1 MEKKKSV
8 KVQAVEIK
16 VQAAKVITML
26 ANNNMNVAQAY
37 NVVTKFQAAAK
48 VAKAATLQQAFITAA
63 NKVAKA
69 AANKEAEMKATLQA
83 AADELNRRKE
93 AAAKA
98 AADELNRRREDL
110 AACTAA
116 AVEADKEAAA
126 AACTAAAERKTAAE
140 KAAAAKAAAVNLA
153 YSRTLHGLANDEDT
167 ALVGLD
173 AANNNAAAVVDMAAE
188 TLANLRKDKAFR
200 EAFKAV
206 HDENKSL
213 SHALKDMLRTW
224 DKYAAVLDVANCGV
238 KKDELTPK
246 LFAAE
251 AVNPFLLVAT
261 SKGIMVGLLG
271 RNKVTAVTS
280 WNAEKALLVLIA
292 NSVLNRICAADKA
305 AAAAKEA
312 QYSLILNAA
321 TALQAAAAAKVNAK
335 AANSKAAAKAAAVGK
350 ANDITSFEAAAA
362 KAAKA
367 AAAKAAANKVA
378 AAKAAAANKAQAA
391 AAKAQAAANKA
402 AVKEAAKAIA

>member
-1 MEKKKSV
+1 MEKKTV
-8 KVQAVEIK
+8 KAQAVEIK
-16 VQAAKVITML
+16 AQAVKVITML
-26 ANNNMNVAQAY
+26 SSNKMNVALAN
-37 NVVTKFQAAAK
+37 NVVSKLEAAAK
-48 VAKAATLQQAFITAA
+48 VAKAATLQKAYITAA
-63 NKVAKA
+63 DKVAKA
-69 AANKEAEMKATLQA
+69 AAAKEAEIKATMQA

-98 AADELNRRREDL
+98 AADELNRRRENL

-126 AACTAAAERKTAAE
+126 AADKAAAERKAAAA

-153 YSRTLHGLANDEDT
+153 YSRTLHGLANDEDA

-173 AANNNAAAVVDMAAE
+173 AAANNAAAVVDMAAE
-188 TLANLRKDKAFR
+188 TLANLRKDKAF
-200 EAFKAV
+200 KAV

-213 SHALKDMLRTW
+213 SHALKDMLHTW
-224 DKYAAVLDVANCGV
+224 DKYAAVLNAANCSV

-261 SKGIMVGLLG
+261 AKGIKVGLLG
-271 RNKVTAVTS
+271 RTKVTAVTA
-280 WNAEKALLVLIA
+280 WNAEKALLVLVA
-292 NSVLNRICAADKA
+292 NSVLNHICAADKA

-350 ANDITSFEAAAA
+350 ANDITSFEAAAD
-362 KAAKA
+362 KANKA

-378 AAKAAAANKAQAA
+378 ADKAAAAKEAAAAANKAQT
-391 AAKAQAAANKA
+391 AANKA
-402 AVKEAAKAIA
+402 AAKAAKEAAKAIA